1 MAAVRVVTDSTAS
14 LVPGR
19 ADRAGMIVVPLQV
32 VLDGTSVPEACD
44 GAGDPRTAADGVANI
59 TGSEVAA
66 ALRAGRRVS
75 TSRPSPEVFAEHYRR
90 AEREGAD
97 AVVSVHLSRAI
108 SGTYDAAVAAAGRA
122 TIPVTVVDSGTVVM
136 ALGYAAL
143 SGAALAAEAASA
155 AEVSALISRRAAAA
169 SAFFCVDSLEYLR
182 RGGRIGAA
190 QALLGSALSI
200 KPLLTVA
207 DGIVAPYERV
217 RTRAKAVAR
226 LEALA
231 REAAVTD
238 AVARAV
244 AGDGHEPSAADLA
257 VHHLDDAAGA
267 TALGERLHAT
277 LAEAR
282 VPVGELSV
290 SEISAVVG
298 VHVGPG
304 TLGVVIAPRV
314 R

>member
-1 MAAVRVVTDSTAS
+1 
-14 LVPGR
+14 
-19 ADRAGMIVVPLQV
+19 MIVVPLQV
-32 VLDGTSVPEACD
+32 VLDGASVAEACD
-44 GAGDPRTAADGVANI
+44 GADDPRAEAGAVANI

-75 TSRPSPEVFAEHYRR
+75 TSRPSPEVFAEHYRQ
-90 AEREGAD
+90 AERDGAD
-97 AVVSVHLSRAI
+97 SVVSVHLSRAI

-122 TIPVTVVDSGTVVM
+122 TIPVTVIDSGTVVM

-143 SGAALAAEAASA
+143 SGAALAAAAGSA
-155 AEVSALISRRAAAA
+155 AEVAALISRRAAAA

-207 DGIVAPYERV
+207 DGIVQPYERV

-231 REAAVTD
+231 REAAVND
-238 AVARAV
+238 AVTRAV
-244 AGDGHEPSAADLA
+244 ADDGQESTAPADLA

-267 TALGERLHAT
+267 TELGERLLAT

-290 SEISAVVG
+290 SEVSAVVG
-298 VHVGPG
+298 VHAGPG
-304 TLGVVIAPRV
+304 TLGVVIAPQV
-314 R
+314 H